1 MRIGDFRQ
9 SYEHDEAIWQ
19 TPTSRFWL
27 AALAVLLLLFPLG
40 ANGYIIGLACV
51 LGIHVIAAAGL
62 NIMTGYTGLISLGH
76 AAFMG
81 VGCYT
86 AAYLAQRGVPF
97 WLTIPAGGAMCA
109 LLGLVVGIPSLRIK
123 GLYLAVATLAMQFI
137 LIFVFREWES
147 VTGGVR
153 GVSVPDA
160 TLFGMELDNDYRMY
174 YVILPCAALLLIAAR
189 NLFRTRIGRAFIAI
203 RDKDISAEVLG
214 IDLFKYKLLAFAIG
228 SFYAGVAGALLGYF
242 YRAMTPEYFTLALS
256 IFYLAAIIVGGLG
269 TTIGTIF
276 GAFFMTLIP
285 ELLRAGV
292 SLVALW
298 APSATEILSPVREI
312 VFGALIV
319 AFLVFEPH
327 GLAEIWRRVR
337 RFFHLWPFRA

>member
-1 MRIGDFRQ
+1 MRIRDFRQ

-19 TPTSRFWL
+19 TPVSRLWL
-27 AALAVLLLLFPLG
+27 AALIVLLALFPG
-40 ANGYIIGLACV
+40 FANGYIVGLGCM
-51 LGIHVIAAAGL
+51 LGIHIIAAAGL

-86 AAYLAQRGVPF
+86 AAFLAQRGLPF
-97 WLTIPAGGAMCA
+97 FLTIPMGGVVAA

-137 LIFVFREWES
+137 LVFIFREWEP

-153 GVSVPDA
+153 GVNVPNA
-160 TLFGMELDNDYRMY
+160 SLFGFELDNDTRMY
-174 YVILPCAALLLIAAR
+174 YVIAFCAIVLLIAAR

-214 IDLFKYKLLAFAIG
+214 INLFRYKLLAFAIG
-228 SFYAGVAGALLGYF
+228 SFYAGIAGALLGFF
-242 YRAMTPEYFTLALS
+242 YRAMTPEYFTLTLS

-269 TTIGTIF
+269 SMLGTIL
-276 GAFFMTLIP
+276 GAFFMTLVP
-285 ELLRAGV
+285 ELLRAAV
-292 SLVALW
+292 SLIAQW
-298 APSATEILSPVREI
+298 APRAIEILSPVQEV
-312 VFGALIV
+312 VFGLLIIG
-319 AFLVFEPH
+319 FLVFEPH
-327 GLAEIWRRVR
+327 GLVEIWRRVR
-337 RFFHLWPFRA
+337 RYFHLWPFRT

>member
-9 SYEHDEAIWQ
+9 SYAHDEAIWQ
-19 TPTSRFWL
+19 TPTAKFWL
-27 AALAVLLLLFPLG
+27 ALLVALLLVFPLG
-40 ANGYIIGLACV
+40 ANGYIVGLACA

-86 AAYLAQRGVPF
+86 AAFLAQRGVPF
-97 WLTIPAGGAMCA
+97 WLTIPAGGMMCA

-153 GVSVPDA
+153 GVTVPDA
-160 TLFGMELDNDYRMY
+160 TLFGLELDNDYRMY
-174 YVILPCAALLLIAAR
+174 YVILPFAGVLLMAAR

-214 IDLFKYKLLAFAIG
+214 IDLFRYKLLAFAIG
-228 SFYAGVAGALLGYF
+228 SFYAGIAGALLGYF

-269 TTIGTIF
+269 STLGTIF
-276 GAFFMTLIP
+276 GAFFMTLVP
-285 ELLRAGV
+285 ELLRAAV
-292 SLVALW
+292 SFTALW
-298 APSATEILSPVREI
+298 LPSATEILSPVREI
-312 VFGALIV
+312 VFGTLII

-337 RFFHLWPFRA
+337 RFFHLWPFRS

>member
-109 LLGLVVGIPSLRIK
+109 LLGLMVGIPSLRIK

-292 SLVALW
+292 SLAALW

-312 VFGALIV
+312 VFGALII

>member
-174 YVILPCAALLLIAAR
+174 YVILPCAALLLVAAR

-269 TTIGTIF
+269 STIGTIF

-292 SLVALW
+292 SFAALW

-312 VFGALIV
+312 VFGALII

>member
-1 MRIGDFRQ
+1 M
-9 SYEHDEAIWQ
+9 
-19 TPTSRFWL
+19 
-27 AALAVLLLLFPLG
+27 
-40 ANGYIIGLACV
+40 
-51 LGIHVIAAAGL
+51 
-62 NIMTGYTGLISLGH
+62 
-76 AAFMG
+76 
-81 VGCYT
+81 
-86 AAYLAQRGVPF
+86 
-97 WLTIPAGGAMCA
+97 
-109 LLGLVVGIPSLRIK
+109 
-123 GLYLAVATLAMQFI
+123 
-137 LIFVFREWES
+137 
-147 VTGGVR
+147 
-153 GVSVPDA
+153 
-160 TLFGMELDNDYRMY
+160 
-174 YVILPCAALLLIAAR
+174 ILPCAALLLVAAR

-292 SLVALW
+292 SLAALW

>member
-160 TLFGMELDNDYRMY
+160 TLFGMELDNDFRMY

-214 IDLFKYKLLAFAIG
+214 IDLFRYKLLAFAIG

-292 SLVALW
+292 SLAALW

-312 VFGALIV
+312 VFGALII

>member
-1 MRIGDFRQ
+1 MRIKDFRQ

-19 TPTSRFWL
+19 TPVSRLWL
-27 AALAVLLLLFPLG
+27 AALFAALALFPG
-40 ANGYIIGLACV
+40 FANGYIVGLACI
-51 LGIHVIAAAGL
+51 LGIHVIASAGL

-86 AAYLAQRGVPF
+86 AAFFAQQGVPF
-97 WLTIPAGGAMCA
+97 FLTIPLGGMVAA

-137 LIFVFREWES
+137 LVFIFREWEP

-153 GVSVPDA
+153 GVNVPNA
-160 TLFGMELDNDYRMY
+160 SLFGFELNNDTRMY
-174 YVILPCAALLLIAAR
+174 YVIAFCAIALLIGAR

-214 IDLFKYKLLAFAIG
+214 IDLFRYKLLAFAIG

-242 YRAMTPEYFTLALS
+242 YRAMTPEYFTLTLS

-269 TTIGTIF
+269 TMLGTIL
-276 GAFFMTLIP
+276 GAFFMTLVP
-285 ELLRAGV
+285 ELLRA
-292 SLVALW
+292 LIALIAQW
-298 APSATEILSPVREI
+298 APRATEILSPVQEV
-312 VFGALIV
+312 VFGLLIIG
-319 AFLVFEPH
+319 FLVFEPH
-327 GLAEIWRRVR
+327 GLVEIWRRVR
-337 RFFHLWPFRA
+337 RYFHLWPFRA

>member
-1 MRIGDFRQ
+1 MRIRDFRQ
-9 SYEHDEAIWQ
+9 SYEQDEAIWQ
-19 TPTSRFWL
+19 TPTSRLWL
-27 AALAVLLLLFPLG
+27 AALLLLLALFPAF
-40 ANGYIIGLACV
+40 ANGYIVGLACI
-51 LGIHVIAAAGL
+51 LGIHVIASAGL

-86 AAYLAQRGVPF
+86 AAFLAQRGVPF
-97 WLTIPAGGAMCA
+97 YLTIPMAGLVAA

-137 LIFVFREWES
+137 LVFIFREWEP

-153 GVSVPDA
+153 GVNVPNA
-160 TLFGMELDNDYRMY
+160 SLFGFELNNDTRMY
-174 YVILPCAALLLIAAR
+174 YAIAFCAIVLLIAAR

-214 IDLFKYKLLAFAIG
+214 IDLFRYKLLAFAIG

-242 YRAMTPEYFTLALS
+242 YRAMTPEYFTLTLS

-269 TTIGTIF
+269 TMLGTIL
-276 GAFFMTLIP
+276 GAFFMTLVP
-285 ELLRAGV
+285 ELLRALV
-292 SLVALW
+292 SLIAEW
-298 APSATEILSPVREI
+298 APRATEILSPMQEM
-312 VFGALIV
+312 VFGVLIIG
-319 AFLVFEPH
+319 FLVFEPH
-327 GLAEIWRRVR
+327 GLVEIWRRVR
-337 RFFHLWPFRA
+337 RYFHLWPFRA